1 MIIQWLGQSCFKI
14 ATKNN
19 QGEFTILTNPFKD
32 SAGLKMPK
40 TQADIVTLSSEK
52 KDNANLDALKN
63 DPYLVKNPGE
73 YETKGI
79 FIYGIDS
86 IINKEKTTLY
96 KISSED
102 IALLHLNSLTEP
114 LSNEQLDKIGNIDVL
129 FILVDEKKSETKK
142 ISELISQIEPRIVI
156 PMTTEAKIEEKFL
169 NDLAKSCGLKAETI
183 DKLKIMKKDLT
194 IEETKMVIL
203 QK

>member
-14 ATKNN
+14 VTKNN

-52 KDNANLDALKN
+52 KETANLDALKN
-63 DPYLVKNPGE
+63 DPYLIKNPGE
-73 YETKGI
+73 YETKAV
-79 FIYGIDS
+79 FIYGINS
-86 IINKEKTTLY
+86 LVNREKNFIY
-96 KISSED
+96 KIFSEE
-102 IALLHLNSLTEP
+102 ISLLHLGSLTET
-114 LSNEQLDKIGNIDVL
+114 LNNEQLDRAGNIDVL

-156 PMTTEAKIEEKFL
+156 PMTTEAKIDEKFL

-194 IEETKMVIL
+194 TEETKMVIL